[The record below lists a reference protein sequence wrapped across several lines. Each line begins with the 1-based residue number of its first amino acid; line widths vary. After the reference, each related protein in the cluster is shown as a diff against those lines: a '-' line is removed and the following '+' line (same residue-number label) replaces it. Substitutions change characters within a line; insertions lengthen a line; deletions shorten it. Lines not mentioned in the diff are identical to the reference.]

1 MTEGEKKV
9 IKKLKT
15 IKVSGGYGYIYNFEA
30 AKILNLIR
38 KKQAGIFLNL
48 IQKRKEKIK
57 LLKDQKQYVI
67 DEYSETIEKKDKII
81 NEMAKDKYKNI
92 SILEMAKIGQAIE
105 YDPTKMFNGI
115 SDEEAINI
123 IKQYFEKKV
132 EEK

>member
-81 NEMAKDKYKNI
+81 NEMAERIEWLMRNENI
-92 SILEMAKIGQAIE
+92 YLDLEHKGNFTQE
-105 YDPTKMFNGI
+105 D
-115 SDEEAINI
+115 
-123 IKQYFEKKV
+123 IKQYFERKV
-132 EEK
+132 EDK